1 MIDLSKYVGKKVKC
15 IFDTT
20 TPPLVG
26 TVSFTNPTHSLCD
39 EYPYNIANWIFTSTG
54 NGMSMPQIVT
64 ITEVSDMNGIAQR
77 YPNINLNDFESQ
89 EVYVKFK
96 SGKCLLRTLEKKS
109 KNIFYIHA
117 LMEYKKNGTPS
128 SPGLQSD
135 DRWVIQEIY
144 GEGAYE
150 IKTRETFD
158 EPTDIAV
165 EKAKEAIKDLS
176 EEQIAKLLHSLKK

>member
-26 TVSFTNPTHSLCD
+26 TVSFTSPTHPFCD
-39 EYPYNIANWIFTSTG
+39 EYPYNIANWMFTSTG
-54 NGMSMPQIVT
+54 NGRSMPQIVT

-77 YPNINLNDFESQ
+77 HPNINLNDFEGQ
-89 EVYVKFK
+89 TVYVKFK
-96 SGKCLLRTLEKKS
+96 SGKYLLRDIEKKS
-109 KNIFYIHA
+109 KNIWYIHA
-117 LMEYKKNGTPS
+117 LMEYRKNGTPHNS
-128 SPGLQSD
+128 QFD
-135 DRWVIQEIY
+135 DRWDIEEIY

-150 IKTRETFD
+150 IKTKETFD
-158 EPTDIAV
+158 EPIDIAV